1 MDAEDFKF
9 LCIMLMMFIYWVLI
23 DVELCKIKKLL
34 TKEDDTK
41 EDQDDEDN

>member
-9 LCIMLMMFIYWVLI
+9 LCIMLMMFVYWALI
-23 DVELCKIKKLL
+23 DVDLSKIHKLL